1 VAMKVWAVAAVAL
14 IGSTVADASRS
25 PARSENE
32 EFPSRPIT
40 LVVPFAPGGLVDL
53 IARVTAQG
61 LSDEIGKPV
70 TVENRPGGG
79 GTIGV
84 TSVAKAAPNGYTLL
98 ALDISFVSA
107 PQFQERKSYSPTE
120 NFKMVGSTGRSA
132 LALVVS
138 PALKAGTLAD
148 FISFASKPENNA
160 TFAHA
165 GVGSTPHLA
174 AVSFAQAAKLNPL
187 MVPYGGMTPATN
199 DLIGNRVTAGFV
211 GTPQAAELTA
221 KGMLTTLGV
230 TSQHRV
236 ASNKNAPTFNELGL
250 SLAGFERGTWY
261 GIAVPAGTPDVIV
274 QKLNAA
280 LNSAL
285 KRKGSVER
293 LALADVSPFPVSPTE
308 FQSFVADQSRNWGT
322 ILSKANHKAQ

>member
-1 VAMKVWAVAAVAL
+1 MKVWAVVAVAL
-14 IGSTVADASRS
+14 IGSTVADAWRS
-25 PARSENE
+25 PARSESD
-32 EFPSRPIT
+32 EFPARPIT

-61 LSDEIGKPV
+61 LSDELGKPV
-70 TVENRPGGG
+70 TVENRPGGS

-98 ALDISFVSA
+98 ATDISFVSA
-107 PQFQERKSYSPTE
+107 PQFQKRKSYSPTE
-120 NFKMVGSTGRSA
+120 NFKMIGSTGRSA
-132 LALVVS
+132 LALVIP
-138 PALKAGTLAD
+138 PALKTGTLAD

-199 DLIGNRVTAGFV
+199 DLIGNRITAGFV

-230 TSQHRV
+230 TSPQRV
-236 ASNKNAPTFNELGL
+236 ASNRNAPTFSELGL
-250 SLAGFERGTWY
+250 RLAGFERGTWY
-261 GIAVPAGTPDVIV
+261 GIAVPAGTPDIIV
-274 QKLNAA
+274 QKLNVA

-285 KRKGSVER
+285 KRKSAVER

-308 FQSFVADQSRNWGT
+308 FQRFVADQSSNWST
-322 ILSKANHKAQ
+322 ILAKASLKPQ

>member
-1 VAMKVWAVAAVAL
+1 MKIWVVAA
-14 IGSTVADASRS
+14 IGLVSSTMIDAWRS
-25 PARSENE
+25 PSLSQSED
-32 EFPSRPIT
+32 FPARPIT

-61 LSDEIGKPV
+61 LSEEIGKPV

-107 PQFQERKSYSPTE
+107 PHFQERKSYSPTE

-132 LALVVS
+132 LALVIP
-138 PALKAGTLAD
+138 PALKVDTLSD
-148 FISFASKPENNA
+148 FISFASKPNNNA
-160 TFAHA
+160 SFGHA

-174 AVSFAQAAKLNPL
+174 AVSFTQAAKLNPL

-199 DLIGNRVTAGFV
+199 DLIGNRITAGFV
-211 GTPQAAELTA
+211 GTPQAAELTV

-230 TSQHRV
+230 TSPQRV

-250 SLAGFERGTWY
+250 NLAGFERGTWY
-261 GIAVPAGTPDVIV
+261 GIAVPSGTPDIIV
-274 QKLNAA
+274 EKLHAA
-280 LNSAL
+280 LTRALSRKSAID
-285 KRKGSVER
+285 R
-293 LALADVSPFPVSPTE
+293 LALADVSPFPINPPE
-308 FQSFVADQSRNWGT
+308 FQSFVAEQSRNWST
-322 ILSKANHKAQ
+322 ILSKVDLKAQ

>member
-1 VAMKVWAVAAVAL
+1 MAMKVWVVAAAAL
-14 IGSTVADASRS
+14 VSSTITDAWRS
-25 PARSENE
+25 PSLSQGED
-32 EFPSRPIT
+32 FPARPIT

-70 TVENRPGGG
+70 NVENRPGGG

-107 PQFQERKSYSPTE
+107 PHFQERKSYSPTE

-132 LALVVS
+132 LALVVP

-160 TFAHA
+160 SFGHA

-174 AVSFAQAAKLNPL
+174 AVSFAQATKLNPL

-199 DLIGNRVTAGFV
+199 DLLGNRITAGFV

-230 TSQHRV
+230 TSPQRV
-236 ASNKNAPTFNELGL
+236 ASNRNAPTFSELGL

-261 GIAVPAGTPDVIV
+261 GIAVPSGTPDIIV
-274 QKLNAA
+274 EKLHAA
-280 LNSAL
+280 LTSAL
-285 KRKGSVER
+285 RRKSAIDR
-293 LALADVSPFPVSPTE
+293 LALADVSPFPINPAE
-308 FQSFVADQSRNWGT
+308 FQSFVADQSRNWST
-322 ILSKANHKAQ
+322 ILSKVNLKAQ